1 MRMSPALQGWATLFR
16 WIWCSSCV
24 CLLWCVSCYR
34 VHGKWFDS
42 VLCVLG
48 CGCDLYLYISILL
61 LVVLAVVGK

>member
-1 MRMSPALQGWATLFR
+1 
-16 WIWCSSCV
+16 V

-34 VHGKWFDS
+34 VHGKRKWFDS

-61 LVVLAVVGK
+61 LVVVVVVVGK